1 MRKSFYKV
9 IVATL
14 LLASCS
20 PSMYLKNGKQAYEG
34 YRYQDAI
41 SYFNKGLAK
50 KEDASS
56 RMMLANSYLKVN
68 NFNSAISNYELA
80 STAPDITDN
89 DRINRA
95 KALMGAQRYT
105 EAMPLLEGVLSRS
118 PENTQA
124 RGLLESCKSIEKL
137 KDDSTYY
144 VIESLNIPIGGP
156 FFSSTPYN
164 GGLIITSPSGEGE
177 KDPYNGLTY
186 NNLYFSKRDGASWT
200 TPEPLAEVN
209 GIYHDAC
216 AAVSPAGTSLI
227 FTRSFQVDAGKMGKN
242 DIPISTTQLYS
253 CTKGSDGKWSKP
265 TLIPF
270 CDASSMYAHPSFSP
284 DGLTLYF
291 SSDMSGSYG
300 GMDLWSSKFID
311 GSWGTPVNL
320 GKNVNSTGNEL
331 FPVVR
336 SADQIYF
343 SSDGHQ
349 CLGGIDIL
357 YSYLRNGIWEKPVHQ
372 SYPVNT
378 PFDDFGMVWNGDGKS
393 GYLSSDRMGSDKV
406 FSFSYDDSKVT
417 LMGSISGKDSNL
429 PLGGVKV
436 FIKNLTD
443 GTEQMI
449 LTDGDGRFQAELI
462 RGKDYQIVTELE
474 GYFAL
479 NENIETRNVENPI
492 VKNFKLTEVYVTDA
506 TKDEG
511 KDSGNGKNKGVYPMP
526 DIHWDFNKW
535 QIRKDAYPFLDELV
549 KLFRENDNLKFELR
563 SHTDC
568 RGSQEYN
575 DQLSDKRAKAVTE
588 YLVKKGVPRAI
599 ITSKGFGERELL
611 NDCKDGV
618 KCSEAK
624 HEENRRTEFIVNGK
638 KIK

>member
-1 MRKSFYKV
+1 MRISCYKFF
-9 IVATL
+9 AALL
-14 LLASCS
+14 LLASCT

-50 KEDASS
+50 KEDASA
-56 RMMLANSYLKVN
+56 RMMLANSYLKLN
-68 NFNSAISNYELA
+68 NFNSAISNFELA
-80 STAPDITDN
+80 STASDINDN
-89 DRINRA
+89 DRVNRA
-95 KALMGAQRYT
+95 KALMGAQRYA
-105 EAMPLLEGVLSRS
+105 EAMPLLEGVLSRNPQNS
-118 PENTQA
+118 QVN
-124 RGLLESCKSIEKL
+124 GLLESCRSIEKL
-137 KDDSTYY
+137 KDDSSYY
-144 VIESLNIPIGGP
+144 VIESLNIPISGP
-156 FFSSTPYN
+156 FYSATPYN
-164 GGLIITSPSGEGE
+164 GGLIFTSPSGQGE
-177 KDPYNGLTY
+177 MDPYNGLTY
-186 NNLYFSKRDGASWT
+186 NNLYFSKREGSSWSN
-200 TPEPLAEVN
+200 PEPIDEVN

-216 AAVSPAGTSLI
+216 AAISPTGTSMI
-227 FTRSFQVDAGKMGKN
+227 FTRSFQLDAGKMGKN

-253 CTKGSDGKWSKP
+253 CTKGADGKWSKP
-265 TLIPF
+265 AVIPF
-270 CDASSMYAHPSFSP
+270 CNPSFMYAHPSFSP

-291 SSDMSGSYG
+291 SSDMTGTYG
-300 GMDLWSSKFID
+300 AMDLWYSKFRD
-311 GSWGTPVNL
+311 GSWNDPVNM
-320 GKNVNSTGNEL
+320 GKNVNSTGNEI

-336 SADQIYF
+336 AADQIYF

-349 CLGGIDIL
+349 CLGGLDIL
-357 YSYLRNGIWEKPVHQ
+357 YSYLRNGVWEKPVHQ

-378 PFDDFGMVWNGDGKS
+378 PFDDFGMHWNSDGKS
-393 GYLSSDRMGSDKV
+393 GFLSSDRMGSDKV

-417 LMGSISGKDSNL
+417 LIGTIAGKDSNL

-492 VKNFKLTEVYVTDA
+492 VKNYQLAEVYVTDA
-506 TKDEG
+506 TKEDG
-511 KDSGNGKNKGVYPMP
+511 KNKGDKNKGVYPMP

-549 KLFRENDNLKFELR
+549 KLFRENDNLKFEMR

-568 RGSQEYN
+568 RGSLEYN
-575 DQLSDKRAKAVTE
+575 DQLSEKRAKAVTE

-618 KCSEAK
+618 KCSEEK
-624 HEENRRTEFIVNGK
+624 HEQNRRTEFIVNGK

>member
-9 IVATL
+9 FAGLL
-14 LLASCS
+14 LLAGCT
-20 PSMYLKNGKQAYEG
+20 PTMYLKNGKQAYEG

-41 SYFNKGLAK
+41 SYFNTGLAK
-50 KEDASS
+50 KEDASA

-68 NFNSAISNYELA
+68 NFQGAVSNFELA
-80 STAPDITDN
+80 STSPDITDG

-95 KALMGAQRYT
+95 KALMGAQRYS
-105 EAMPLLEGVLSRS
+105 EAIPLLEGVLSRN
-118 PENTQA
+118 PQNTQA
-124 RGLLESCKSIEKL
+124 SGLLESCRSIEKL

-144 VIESLNIPIGGP
+144 VIEMLNIPIGGP
-156 FFSSTPYN
+156 YFSSAPYN
-164 GGLIITSPSGEGE
+164 GGLIFTSPSGDGE
-177 KDPYNGLTY
+177 MDPYNGLTY
-186 NNLYFSKRDGASWT
+186 NNLYFSKREGASWSA
-200 TPEPLAEVN
+200 PEPIAEVN
-209 GIYHDAC
+209 GVYHDAC
-216 AAVSPAGTSLI
+216 AAISPTGTTMI
-227 FTRSFQVDAGKMGKN
+227 FTRSFQLDAGKMGKN

-253 CTKGSDGKWSKP
+253 CTKGADGKWSSP
-265 TLIPF
+265 TVIPF
-270 CDASSMYAHPSFSP
+270 CNPSHMYAHPSFSK
-284 DGLTLYF
+284 DGLVLYF
-291 SSDMSGSYG
+291 ASDMNGTYG
-300 GMDLWSSKFID
+300 GMDLWSSKFQD
-311 GSWGTPVNL
+311 GSWGNPVNL
-320 GKNVNSTGNEL
+320 GKNVNTTGNEI

-336 SADQIYF
+336 AADQIYF

-357 YSYLRNGIWEKPVHQ
+357 YSYLRNGVWEKPVHQ

-393 GYLSSDRMGSDKV
+393 GFLSSDRMGADKI

-443 GTEQMI
+443 GTEQMV
-449 LTDGDGRFQAELI
+449 LTDGDGRFQSELI
-462 RGKDYQIVTELE
+462 RGKDYQIVTELD

-479 NENIETRNVENPI
+479 NENIDTRNVENPI
-492 VKNFKLTEVYVTDA
+492 VKNFKLAEVYVTDA
-506 TKDEG
+506 TQDNG
-511 KDSGNGKNKGVYPMP
+511 KDKGDKNKGVYPMP

-549 KLFRENDNLKFELR
+549 KLFRENDNLKFEMR

-568 RGSQEYN
+568 RGSLEYN
-575 DQLSDKRAKAVTE
+575 DQLSEKRAKAVTE

-611 NDCKDGV
+611 NECKDGV
-618 KCSEAK
+618 KCTEAK